1 MLLAEKWAFNI
12 LSVLIGL
19 VSVDDQAV
27 HMILLSLNAIMF
39 MVPNGIS
46 SAAAALI
53 GEQIGAN
60 NV

>member
-53 GEQIGAN
+53 GE
-60 NV
+60 